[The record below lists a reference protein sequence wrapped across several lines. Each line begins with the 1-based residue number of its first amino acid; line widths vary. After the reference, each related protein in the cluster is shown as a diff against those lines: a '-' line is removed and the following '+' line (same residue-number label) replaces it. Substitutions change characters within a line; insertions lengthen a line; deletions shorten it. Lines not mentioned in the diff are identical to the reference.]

1 MHSDVQMNCLLRERT
16 QQFIILSSIY
26 AQLLVVVCITLFTS
40 EVVTSEVPFFYFEYA
55 TVQVNKIV
63 HDAKQSHY
71 TVGRIMNSAIMNGLR
86 KIGLRRETEDPKS
99 HNTHNSYS
107 EKSHG
112 SLFLRI
118 GAIAFGLGTMIYNG
132 LEFGKFFEVPV
143 SSPCYSVLLGV
154 NPVFQMIFT
163 FFQMYFIF
171 VNCRLNIQKFKTV
184 ARFGLM
190 HMVATNL
197 CVWLRTL
204 GKETLYEI
212 SEELIKSEQ
221 TNLLEELIVPIKDN
235 STKRNNTN
243 ICQKTDI
250 MGDIVSHSS
259 PFLYPFIVEYSL
271 IGAAILYVM
280 WQNIGKTPVVR
291 VETQENDG
299 VLDSSSP
306 RTRTRMNCVGAS
318 KGLFL
323 GLLVLVV
330 CLICLIV
337 FFVLVHHEEYK
348 ILAIFLGDIS
358 LCVLLVLNIIAIIAG
373 FIQVRPLRYFPERRE
388 EFSSILLGIA
398 GFGLFLYAIFGII
411 AGSVSSVFSVSNLLV
426 LINSCLTLVQVII
439 QSLFISDVV
448 CRSTYLSE
456 HNKQKPGKQVVTF
469 LMISNITFWIIY
481 TFQTQKVEASP
492 VELNFFGMWGW
503 TIIVRITLPLAI
515 FYRFHSAVTFA
526 EVWKN
531 SYKTSPHKT
540 YILLCSTSSIELLI
554 HFYNIKHLLLLN

>member
-1 MHSDVQMNCLLRERT
+1 MSKVGTYNVVSRT
-16 QQFIILSSIY
+16 QQFITLSSIY
-26 AQLLVVVCITLFTS
+26 AQLLVVVCITFFTS
-40 EVVTSEVPFFYFEYA
+40 EVVTSEVPFFFFEAFYLYLYIGSLVFLLY
-55 TVQVNKIV
+55 TNTYIL
-63 HDAKQSHY
+63 HDAKHLRYS
-71 TVGRIMNSAIMNGLR
+71 VGRIISSSVMNSLR
-86 KIGLRRETEDPKS
+86 KIGLRRETEDPRNHK
-99 HNTHNSYS
+99 THKPRNSYS

-118 GAIAFGLGTMIYNG
+118 GAIAFGLGTMIYSG
-132 LEFGKFFEVPV
+132 LEFGKFFELPV

-154 NPVFQMIFT
+154 NPIFQMIFT

-171 VNCRLNIQKFKTV
+171 LNARLNIQKFKTV

-190 HMVATNL
+190 HMVATDL

-212 SEELIKSEQ
+212 SEELIQREKI
-221 TNLLEELIVPIKDN
+221 NFLEELIVPIKDN
-235 STKRNNTN
+235 STKTNNTN
-243 ICQKTDI
+243 ICQKTNI

-259 PFLYPFIVEYSL
+259 PFLFPFIVEYSL

-280 WQNIGKTPVVR
+280 WQNIGKTPVLR
-291 VETQENDG
+291 VEIQENDG
-299 VLDSSSP
+299 VLDSSIP
-306 RTRTRMNCVGAS
+306 RASTKMNCVGAS

-323 GLLVLVV
+323 GLLVLAV

-337 FFVLVHHEEYK
+337 FFVLVYNEEYK
-348 ILAIFLGDIS
+348 MLAIILGDVS
-358 LCVLLVLNIIAIIAG
+358 HCVLLVLGIFAIIVG
-373 FIQVRPLRYFPERRE
+373 FIQIRPLRYFSDRERE
-388 EFSSILLGIA
+388 QFSSMLLGIA
-398 GFGLFLYAIFGII
+398 GFGLFLYAIFGIM
-411 AGSVSSVFSVSNLLV
+411 AGSLSSVSSVSSLLV
-426 LINSCLTLVQVII
+426 LINSCLTLVQVIT

-448 CRSTYLSE
+448 CRSTYLPE

-469 LMISNITFWIIY
+469 LMISNITFWIVY
-481 TFQTQKVEASP
+481 TFQMQKVEANP

-531 SYKTSPHKT
+531 SYKDITT
-540 YILLCSTSSIELLI
+540 
-554 HFYNIKHLLLLN
+554 